1 LRLDEVDVL
10 ISEQGDDVF
19 AASLAKLQTPLFAS
33 CRGNGPLTFVTLR
46 LGTVVGL
53 RPVVDELA
61 LERLA
66 RAGQGRYWASS
77 VCDTSAL

>member
-1 LRLDEVDVL
+1 ML
-10 ISEQGDDVF
+10 ISEQGDDAF

-61 LERLA
+61 REA
-66 RAGQGRYWASS
+66 RSRRSGSLLGVIRM
-77 VCDTSAL
+77 